1 MHGFT
6 MSSIN
11 VHDGHSI
18 AEFGLI
24 FRGLYYFSVSS
35 TGDVRGESDIR
46 E

>member
-1 MHGFT
+1 

-18 AEFGLI
+18 GEFGII
-24 FRGLYYFSVSS
+24 FQGLYYFSVSS
-35 TGDVRGESDIR
+35 IGDVRGESDII